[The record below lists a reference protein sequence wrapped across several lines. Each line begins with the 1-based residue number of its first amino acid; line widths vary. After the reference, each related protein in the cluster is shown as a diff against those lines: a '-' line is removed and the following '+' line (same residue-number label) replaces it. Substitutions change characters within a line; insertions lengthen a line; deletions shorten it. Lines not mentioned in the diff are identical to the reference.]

1 MLTGKNS
8 FVKPKDLILAFLEAL
23 QLPNQVAV
31 IHCRG
36 HQNNGFFLSQGNS
49 RADQIAKQAAPA
61 QLQEPEQGMALVI
74 DLLELPSLPQYSHRN
89 KNMLRNWAM
98 GREAQCGI
106 KRRIRF

>member
-1 MLTGKNS
+1 M
-8 FVKPKDLILAFLEAL
+8 
-23 QLPNQVAV
+23 
-31 IHCRG
+31 
-36 HQNNGFFLSQGNS
+36 SQGNS
-49 RADQIAKQAAPA
+49 KADQITKQAA
-61 QLQEPEQGMALVI
+61 EQGMALVI